1 MNYNTK
7 YVILVIILVSSL
19 SSMILN
25 GLVTI
30 IILLGVGFVFWLL
43 LATRKYQ
50 SINVNKPS
58 VKSQK

>member
-43 LATRKYQ
+43 LAARKYH
-50 SINVNKPS
+50 SNVNNPS
-58 VKSQK
+58 AKSQN